1 MMRVIL
7 GLDAADAGS
16 ALVGEQPYRNLRHP
30 LSHVRALLAAAALQ
44 PRASAL

>member
-16 ALVGEQPYRNLRHP
+16 ALVGGQPDRNLRHP
-30 LSHVRALLAAAALQ
+30 LSHVGALLAAATLQ
-44 PRASAL
+44 PRASAA